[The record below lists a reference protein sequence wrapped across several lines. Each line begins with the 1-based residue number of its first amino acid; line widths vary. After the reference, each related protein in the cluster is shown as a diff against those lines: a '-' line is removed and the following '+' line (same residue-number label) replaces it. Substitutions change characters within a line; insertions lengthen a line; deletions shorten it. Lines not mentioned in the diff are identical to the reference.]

1 MRIAIVVDNLNPNV
15 GWGRLALKVAQGLKE
30 RGNEIGFIVEK
41 APADLS
47 DPCLKVHLR
56 TSSRKKVLRFPI
68 TLWKIRK
75 FINNYDVVLC
85 YDVNPNAIVL
95 NLANLWQKRKI
106 VIHALATYS
115 LLGRGTVFR
124 NFFMRWAYRRAKKV
138 LVVSEFTKREIIRS
152 GYNPKRALIVPVGV
166 DVDFFRPIKSDER
179 ILGDRFILT
188 VGEVKPRKGYHL
200 SIPAFKLITDEFP
213 DLKHVIIGYQSMVSY
228 VNEIKNMVAKLG
240 LRDRV
245 IFLQNISD
253 EDILK
258 YYNDAELFLMTST
271 TDPDSIEGFGMVYLE
286 AGACG
291 TPVVGAYNT
300 GAEAAILDNV
310 NGLLVNHEPGD
321 IARAMR
327 KILSDKDVADRMGQ
341 EGIKRAQE
349 FSWSRVADLYSKY
362 L

>member
-1 MRIAIVVDNLNPNV
+1 
-15 GWGRLALKVAQGLKE
+15 
-30 RGNEIGFIVEK
+30 
-41 APADLS
+41 
-47 DPCLKVHLR
+47 
-56 TSSRKKVLRFPI
+56 
-68 TLWKIRK
+68 
-75 FINNYDVVLC
+75 
-85 YDVNPNAIVL
+85 
-95 NLANLWQKRKI
+95 
-106 VIHALATYS
+106 
-115 LLGRGTVFR
+115 
-124 NFFMRWAYRRAKKV
+124 
-138 LVVSEFTKREIIRS
+138 
-152 GYNPKRALIVPVGV
+152 
-166 DVDFFRPIKSDER
+166 
-179 ILGDRFILT
+179 LT
-188 VGEVKPRKGYHL
+188 VGAVKPRKGYHL